1 MITIT
6 NNITS
11 NRYGFNHISRV
22 YDNNY
27 KLLGSSK
34 IHYINR
40 TWESYQYRTSMR
52 AAVSAAMESI
62 ANKYI
67 NTFKQDHNYK
77 NMTKK
82 RIIEF
87 SNYLLET
94 DSLYK
99 ELNEKYNQL

>member
-1 MITIT
+1 MLTIT
-6 NNITS
+6 NTTTCNK
-11 NRYGFNHISRV
+11 YGFNHISRI
-22 YDNNY
+22 YDENY

-52 AAVSAAMESI
+52 AAVSAAMESV
-62 ANKYI
+62 ANKYLYQ
-67 NTFKQDHNYK
+67 FKLDHAYK

-82 RIIEF
+82 RTEEF
-87 SNYLLET
+87 NTYLLEN

>member
-6 NNITS
+6 NNTTC
-11 NRYGFNHISRV
+11 NKYGFNHISKI

-52 AAVSAAMESI
+52 AAVTAVMELV

-67 NTFKQDHNYK
+67 YQYKQDHNYK

-82 RIIEF
+82 RLIEF

-99 ELNEKYNQL
+99 ELNDKYNQL

>member
-1 MITIT
+1 MLTIT
-6 NNITS
+6 NNTTC
-11 NRYGFNHISRV
+11 NKYGFNHISRI
-22 YDNNY
+22 YDENY

-67 NTFKQDHNYK
+67 QQYKLDHNYK
-77 NMTKK
+77 NMTKN
-82 RIIEF
+82 RINAF
-87 SNYLLET
+87 NTYLLEN